1 MKTIFT
7 YLIKTS
13 FLLTLCIAS
22 LSLHAIE
29 NDTTVVYFSLD
40 DCKANFRTGSNQDY
54 SEFVA
59 DINMTANGPNVNVLG
74 NYLYRANPEMNTHS
88 CTPGVD
94 GSAGM
99 CFKAFDICEYDPSS
113 VMPLVVDL
121 EIKPLS
127 GRNATLHSLAFY
139 EQSIPEFSWIDG
151 DSGPNNRPQFYAVR
165 ILKNGVEILRL
176 ENQEASEGWTLE
188 SFEFSEMEEFTIEE
202 SATFTFEFSGYCPVD
217 IGANISVWDVDEFN
231 FVVTG
236 TNVLPAEIEGGPFE
250 FCVGDGEADFIGVDE
265 ITVTGGLGSGSQWV
279 VTDEE
284 LNILSLPA
292 NIEDLNFD
300 ETSGGTCLIW
310 YLKHADD
317 LTGAEVGANAGDLGG
332 CFALSNSITV
342 VRNEVGAAT
351 LEGGPFEFCVGDGT
365 ADMIGAGEITV
376 SGGVGASAQWVITDE
391 ELNILA
397 LPGDITEVNFD
408 ESGGGTCLIWYL
420 TYNGELSGAE
430 VEANAGDLEGCFLLS
445 NSITVVRNEVGAATL
460 EGGPFE
466 FCVGDGIEDLI
477 GEDEIA
483 VTPGIGENTQWVIT
497 DENLKILALPTS
509 FSDINYDNLDGG
521 ICQIWYLT
529 YNGEISGLILD
540 ANAANLRGCY
550 ALSNSVTI
558 IKNEVIPAILG
569 GGPFVFCVGD
579 GIADIVADGEISVI
593 EGQGENNQW
602 VVTDDQ
608 LNILALPDNYSDV
621 NFDLN
626 ESGICLITNV
636 TWFGDISGLEV
647 GNNTGDL
654 DGCYSFSNS
663 VSVVRYDPEPA
674 VLSGGPFEFCV
685 GDDEADMIM
694 DDGILVS
701 GGSGESA
708 QWIITDQALNILDLP
723 SHYTE
728 VNFDDAPIG
737 NCLIWYLTYSGS
749 ISGLELAANAGD
761 LVGCYEL
768 SNSIAVDRV
777 DCSSMGIG
785 SLSEI
790 NFNGDIEIIN
800 IGNDTLDLT
809 NYYLCQFPVYRKIGD
824 LNIVCGS
831 GFKLAPGEIIT
842 VASTL
847 DLIRADGEM
856 GLYSGN
862 TFTSSDLIVDY
873 VEWGST
879 GHTRSSVAV
888 SAGIWT
894 MGDFVAAVSG
904 TNSLL
909 YDGEG
914 DASSDWSEGTSTPCA
929 ANIQDPERNRF
940 NVRAYPNPAN
950 DILNLEISNYPQES
964 FDIRV
969 LNFQGS
975 VVMEKLNQNHN
986 FNRVNIQ
993 NLSPGN
999 YLILISGKGVY
1010 ETKKVLIIK

>member
-351 LEGGPFEFCVGDGT
+351 
-365 ADMIGAGEITV
+365 
-376 SGGVGASAQWVITDE
+376 
-391 ELNILA
+391 
-397 LPGDITEVNFD
+397 
-408 ESGGGTCLIWYL
+408 
-420 TYNGELSGAE
+420 
-430 VEANAGDLEGCFLLS
+430 
-445 NSITVVRNEVGAATL
+445 
-460 EGGPFE
+460 
-466 FCVGDGIEDLI
+466 
-477 GEDEIA
+477 
-483 VTPGIGENTQWVIT
+483 
-497 DENLKILALPTS
+497 
-509 FSDINYDNLDGG
+509 
-521 ICQIWYLT
+521 
-529 YNGEISGLILD
+529 
-540 ANAANLRGCY
+540 
-550 ALSNSVTI
+550 
-558 IKNEVIPAILG
+558 
-569 GGPFVFCVGD
+569 
-579 GIADIVADGEISVI
+579 
-593 EGQGENNQW
+593 
-602 VVTDDQ
+602 
-608 LNILALPDNYSDV
+608 
-621 NFDLN
+621 
-626 ESGICLITNV
+626 
-636 TWFGDISGLEV
+636 
-647 GNNTGDL
+647 
-654 DGCYSFSNS
+654 
-663 VSVVRYDPEPA
+663 
-674 VLSGGPFEFCV
+674 
-685 GDDEADMIM
+685 
-694 DDGILVS
+694 
-701 GGSGESA
+701 
-708 QWIITDQALNILDLP
+708 
-723 SHYTE
+723 
-728 VNFDDAPIG
+728 
-737 NCLIWYLTYSGS
+737 
-749 ISGLELAANAGD
+749 
-761 LVGCYEL
+761 
-768 SNSIAVDRV
+768 
-777 DCSSMGIG
+777 
-785 SLSEI
+785 
-790 NFNGDIEIIN
+790 
-800 IGNDTLDLT
+800 
-809 NYYLCQFPVYRKIGD
+809 
-824 LNIVCGS
+824 
-831 GFKLAPGEIIT
+831 
-842 VASTL
+842 
-847 DLIRADGEM
+847 
-856 GLYSGN
+856 
-862 TFTSSDLIVDY
+862 
-873 VEWGST
+873 
-879 GHTRSSVAV
+879 
-888 SAGIWT
+888 
-894 MGDFVAAVSG
+894 
-904 TNSLL
+904 
-909 YDGEG
+909 
-914 DASSDWSEGTSTPCA
+914 
-929 ANIQDPERNRF
+929 
-940 NVRAYPNPAN
+940 
-950 DILNLEISNYPQES
+950 
-964 FDIRV
+964 
-969 LNFQGS
+969 
-975 VVMEKLNQNHN
+975 
-986 FNRVNIQ
+986 
-993 NLSPGN
+993 
-999 YLILISGKGVY
+999 
-1010 ETKKVLIIK
+1010 